1 MILRVF
7 LDSDVLLDVV
17 LERGE
22 FSESAL
28 KIFALQDEG
37 RVELY
42 TSALSLANIAYFSRK
57 YGKSPFLIVAAL
69 LKWIKVISLERI
81 HFEQTIKSA
90 FKDFEDG
97 LQYFS
102 SLEIDGLDAIVTRNL
117 KDFKGVSVP
126 TFTPDKFLASILP

>member
-1 MILRVF
+1 MTLRVF

-22 FSESAL
+22 FSENAL
-28 KIFALQDEG
+28 RIIALQDEG
-37 RVELY
+37 RIELY
-42 TSALSLANIAYFSRK
+42 TSALSLANIASFSRK
-57 YGKSPFLIVAAL
+57 YGKNPFQITAAL
-69 LKWIKVISLERI
+69 VKWIRVISLARI
-81 HFEQTIKSA
+81 HFEQTIKSS

-102 SLEIDGLDAIVTRNL
+102 SLEVDGLDAIVTRNI

-126 TFTPDKFLASILP
+126 VFTPNKFLAYIS